1 MSKTETNSAPFS
13 YDGLDRVI
21 HEKARLG
28 LLTSLMAHPR
38 GLAFADLKQ
47 LCGLTDGNLS
57 RHLQVLQEAGLV
69 EVTKGYEGNRPHT
82 SCRLT
87 KIGRRRFLDY
97 LAVLE
102 RLVRDAAR
110 AAGKQDARCKQARH
124 PFGLIFAPF
133 FERKLC
139 DAKQSLS
146 SPKLHVGI
154 IMDGNGR
161 WATRRGL
168 SRLRGHEAGVEAIR
182 RVVEAAPQQGVGTLT
197 LYAFSSDNWRRPRA
211 EVTALMALL
220 RFYLASEVESLV
232 RNGVRLTVIGRRDR
246 LPDGIATAIGR
257 AEAATAQGDVL
268 HLRIAVDYSA
278 RDAILNAVA
287 KAANVGH
294 LTREIFSELVTGEAG
309 LRDVDLVIRTSGEKR
324 LSDFLLWESAY
335 AELHF
340 TERMWPDFGRED
352 LAEALASFHRRE
364 RRFGGLQPVSP
375 ERAPEPA

>member
-1 MSKTETNSAPFS
+1 MQSN
-13 YDGLDRVI
+13 
-21 HEKARLG
+21 
-28 LLTSLMAHPR
+28 LT
-38 GLAFADLKQ
+38 
-47 LCGLTDGNLS
+47 T
-57 RHLQVLQEAGLV
+57 QV
-69 EVTKGYEGNRPHT
+69 P
-82 SCRLT
+82 S
-87 KIGRRRFLDY
+87 
-97 LAVLE
+97 
-102 RLVRDAAR
+102 
-110 AAGKQDARCKQARH
+110 
-124 PFGLIFAPF
+124 
-133 FERKLC
+133 
-139 DAKQSLS
+139 
-146 SPKLHVGI
+146 KLHVGI

-161 WATRRGL
+161 WAARRGL

-182 RVVEAAPQQGVGTLT
+182 RVVEAASQQGVGALT

-257 AEAATAQGDVL
+257 AEVATAQGDVL

-278 RDAILNAVA
+278 RDAILNAAA
-287 KAANVGH
+287 KAAALGN
-294 LTREIFSELVTGEAG
+294 LTREMFSELVTGDGG

-340 TERMWPDFGRED
+340 TERMWPDFGGED
-352 LAEALASFHRRE
+352 LREALASFHRRE

-375 ERAPEPA
+375 ELAAEPA